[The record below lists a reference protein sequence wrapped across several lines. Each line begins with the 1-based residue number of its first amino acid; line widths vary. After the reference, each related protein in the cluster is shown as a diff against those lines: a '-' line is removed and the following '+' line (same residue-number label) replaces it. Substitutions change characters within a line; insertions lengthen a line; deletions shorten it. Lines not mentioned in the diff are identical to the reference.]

1 MGVRIAL
8 LVLTIFA
15 TLWAWAAVWLSG
27 AARSLILLPIA
38 LSIALLLTGWRGSG
52 MFPARG
58 PHVGKVVVLWST
70 IEILALVVTANA
82 LEYVH
87 RADLMLPAAAIIVGL
102 HFFPLARGIPA
113 RLYFATGGG
122 LLLAGIVGL
131 VVPPNERAAVVGFS
145 AALVL
150 WATALA
156 IVVRVRSAAADQS
169 SLVRA

>member
-1 MGVRIAL
+1 
-8 LVLTIFA
+8 
-15 TLWAWAAVWLSG
+15 
-27 AARSLILLPIA
+27 
-38 LSIALLLTGWRGSG
+38 
-52 MFPARG
+52 MFPGRG
-58 PHVGKVVVLWST
+58 PHAGKVVGLWST

-131 VVPPNERAAVVGFS
+131 VLPPNERAAIVGFS

-156 IVVRVRSAAADQS
+156 IVVRARSVAADQS
-169 SLVRA
+169 LRT

>member
-1 MGVRIAL
+1 
-8 LVLTIFA
+8 
-15 TLWAWAAVWLSG
+15 
-27 AARSLILLPIA
+27 
-38 LSIALLLTGWRGSG
+38 
-52 MFPARG
+52 
-58 PHVGKVVVLWST
+58 
-70 IEILALVVTANA
+70 
-82 LEYVH
+82 
-87 RADLMLPAAAIIVGL
+87 LMLPAAAIIVGL

-131 VVPPNERAAVVGFS
+131 VLPPNERAAIVGFG

-169 SLVRA
+169 SLVRAQRALMDLCAETDHPITADG